1 MTGVPVAVST
11 VPVAVST
18 VPAAVRAVP
27 AAVRAKAAAAGAA
40 GWLADLPGLVARD
53 ITVGGLETGLVA
65 TQVGLQPAAGQLL
78 EVADRVAL

>member
-1 MTGVPVAVST
+1 MTGIPVAA
-11 VPVAVST
+11 P
-18 VPAAVRAVP
+18 AVP
-27 AAVRAKAAAAGAA
+27 DVARATAVVAGAA

-65 TQVGLQPAAGQLL
+65 TQVGLQPAAGQML